1 MRRTLAAELTKL
13 RTLPVALGAIAAALL
28 LPPALAVMMG
38 LNQAGSRSA
47 AAINPDGQG
56 FEAAGFGQPLVIL
69 LAAVIVGSEYRNGL
83 LRSTQLATPRRVR
96 LLAAK
101 VLVIAG
107 LTFTLAIVSTGLAV
121 MLRQAVLG
129 DDGIPPNEFTS
140 GMWLNVLGV
149 GVNWMLI
156 ALVSAALTVLA
167 RSALLPVIVLVPLV
181 LGLGVALVT
190 VLPWLKY
197 APDLAGLQLISRYP
211 GIGLLDPIPGGVV
224 MAAWATALLLPAFIV
239 FTRRDA

>member
-1 MRRTLAAELTKL
+1 MWRTLTAELTKL

-69 LAAVIVGSEYRNGL
+69 LAAVIVGSEYRSGL

-101 VLVIAG
+101 VIVIAG

-211 GIGLLDPIPGGVV
+211 GIGLLDPITGGVV
-224 MAAWATALLLPAFIV
+224 MAAWAAALLLPAFIV

>member
-181 LGLGVALVT
+181 LGLGVTLVT

-224 MAAWATALLLPAFIV
+224 MAAWAAALLLPAFIV

>member
-1 MRRTLAAELTKL
+1 MWRTITAELTKL

-181 LGLGVALVT
+181 LGLGVTLVT

>member
-1 MRRTLAAELTKL
+1 MRRTITAELTKL

-38 LNQAGSRSA
+38 LNQTAGR
-47 AAINPDGQG
+47 NPQGQG

-96 LLAAK
+96 LLGAK
-101 VLVIAG
+101 VIIIAG
-107 LTFTLAIVSTGLAV
+107 LTFTLAVVSTGLAV
-121 MLRQAVLG
+121 LLRQAVLG
-129 DDGIPPNEFTS
+129 GDGIPPSEFSS
-140 GMWLNVLGV
+140 GMWLNLLSI

-156 ALVSAALTVLA
+156 ALISAALTVLA
-167 RSALLPVIVLVPLV
+167 RSLLLPVIVLVPLV
-181 LGLGVALVT
+181 LGLGVALVS

-211 GIGLLDPIPGGVV
+211 GIGLLDPVPGGVV
-224 MAAWATALLLPAFIV
+224 MAAWAAALLLPAFVV

>member
-1 MRRTLAAELTKL
+1 MWRTLTAELTKL

-101 VLVIAG
+101 VIVIAG

-181 LGLGVALVT
+181 LGLGVTLVT

>member
-1 MRRTLAAELTKL
+1 MWRTLTAELTKL
-13 RTLPVALGAIAAALL
+13 RTLPIALGAIAAALL

-38 LNQAGSRSA
+38 LNQTGSRSA
-47 AAINPDGQG
+47 AMNPDGQG

-69 LAAVIVGSEYRNGL
+69 LTAVIVGSEYRSGL

-101 VLVIAG
+101 VIVIAG

-129 DDGIPPNEFTS
+129 DDGIPLREFTS
-140 GMWLNVLGV
+140 GMWLNILGV

-156 ALVSAALTVLA
+156 ALISAALTVLA

-181 LGLGVALVT
+181 LGLGVSLVT

>member
-1 MRRTLAAELTKL
+1 MWRTITAELTKL

-101 VLVIAG
+101 VIVIAG

>member
-1 MRRTLAAELTKL
+1 MWRTITAELTKL

-101 VLVIAG
+101 VVVIAG

-211 GIGLLDPIPGGVV
+211 GIGLLDPITGGVV
-224 MAAWATALLLPAFIV
+224 MAAWAAALLLPAFIV